1 MNEFENFLKENN
13 YKGDLEFHL
22 CDLELAFDSG
32 KKLQWKPSVQQIA
45 AIEYIIKGYESTT
58 IHLYDGAAKQLYLLL
73 EQLKQ
78 L

>member
-13 YKGDLEFHL
+13 YEGDLEFQL

-32 KKLQWKPSVQQIA
+32 KKLQWKPSDEQMKALHDVNLTGGISYAGQGQLLID
-45 AIEYIIKGYESTT
+45 
-58 IHLYDGAAKQLYLLL
+58 LYNYLK
-73 EQLKQ
+73 QLKQ